1 MYRFRLIQR
10 KPLLLAA
17 FLIASLIFLLDQ
29 FTKMQVVQNLYLGQR
44 NELTA
49 FFNLVH
55 VRNYGAAFSFLSEA
69 GGWQRWFLASV
80 SAVASLV
87 IVYWIKK
94 SDEKKYLE
102 TLSLIIILG
111 GALGNFYDRLILG
124 YVIDFLDFHW
134 SGIHFPAFN
143 IADTAI
149 TIGAILF
156 IADNLIFNRHTK
168 EESGES

>member
-10 KPLLLAA
+10 KPLLAA
-17 FLIASLIFLLDQ
+17 FLIASIIFLLDQ

-44 NELTA
+44 NELTV

-69 GGWQRWFLASV
+69 GGWQRWFLTFV
-80 SAVASLV
+80 SAVASMV

-124 YVIDFLDFHW
+124 YVVDFLDFHW
-134 SGIHFPAFN
+134 SGVHFPAFN

-149 TIGAILF
+149 TIGA
-156 IADNLIFNRHTK
+156 T
-168 EESGES
+168 

>member
-1 MYRFRLIQR
+1 MMYRLIQR
-10 KPLLLAA
+10 KPLLAA

-29 FTKMQVVQNLYLGQR
+29 FTKMQVVQSLYLGQR
-44 NELTA
+44 NELTV

-102 TLSLIIILG
+102 TLSLIVILG

>member
-1 MYRFRLIQR
+1 MMYRFRLIQR
-10 KPLLLAA
+10 KPLLAA

-44 NELTA
+44 NELTV

-69 GGWQRWFLASV
+69 GGWQRWFLTFV
-80 SAVASLV
+80 SAIASMV

-134 SGIHFPAFN
+134 SGVHFPAFN

-156 IADNLIFNRHTK
+156 LADNLIFNRYAK

>member
-10 KPLLLAA
+10 KPLLAA

-44 NELTA
+44 NELTV

-69 GGWQRWFLASV
+69 GGWQRWFLTFV
-80 SAVASLV
+80 SAIASMV

-134 SGIHFPAFN
+134 SGVHFPAFN

-156 IADNLIFNRHTK
+156 LADNLIFNRYAK

>member
-10 KPLLLAA
+10 KPLLAA

-44 NELTA
+44 NELTV

-69 GGWQRWFLASV
+69 GGWQRWFLTIISGFASMI
-80 SAVASLV
+80 

-134 SGIHFPAFN
+134 SGVHFPAFN

-149 TIGAILF
+149 TIGATLF
-156 IADNLIFNRHTK
+156 IADNLIFNRYTK
-168 EESGES
+168 EESDES

>member
-1 MYRFRLIQR
+1 M
-10 KPLLLAA
+10 
-17 FLIASLIFLLDQ
+17 
-29 FTKMQVVQNLYLGQR
+29 
-44 NELTA
+44 
-49 FFNLVH
+49 
-55 VRNYGAAFSFLSEA
+55 RNYGAAFSFLSEA
-69 GGWQRWFLASV
+69 GGWQRWFLTFV
-80 SAVASLV
+80 SAVASMV

-134 SGIHFPAFN
+134 SGVHFPAFN

-149 TIGAILF
+149 TIGATLF
-156 IADNLIFNRHTK
+156 IADNLIFNQYTK

>member
-10 KPLLLAA
+10 KPLLAA

-44 NELTA
+44 NELTV

-80 SAVASLV
+80 SAVASMV

-134 SGIHFPAFN
+134 SGVHFPAFN

-156 IADNLIFNRHTK
+156 LADNLIFNRYAK

>member
-10 KPLLLAA
+10 KPLLAA
-17 FLIASLIFLLDQ
+17 FLIASIIFLLDQ

-44 NELTA
+44 NELTV

-69 GGWQRWFLASV
+69 GGWQRWFLTFV
-80 SAVASLV
+80 SAVASMV

-124 YVIDFLDFHW
+124 YVVDFLDFHW
-134 SGIHFPAFN
+134 SGVHFPAFN

-149 TIGAILF
+149 TIGATLF
-156 IADNLIFNRHTK
+156 IADNLIFNRYVK

>member
-10 KPLLLAA
+10 KPLLAA

-29 FTKMQVVQNLYLGQR
+29 FTKMQVVQSLYLGQR
-44 NELTA
+44 NELTV

-69 GGWQRWFLASV
+69 GGWQRWFLTFV
-80 SAVASLV
+80 SAFASMV
-87 IVYWIKK
+87 IVCWIKK

-134 SGIHFPAFN
+134 SGVHFPAFN

-156 IADNLIFNRHTK
+156 IADNLIFNRYAK

>member
-1 MYRFRLIQR
+1 MYRFKLIQR
-10 KPLLLAA
+10 KPLLAA

-29 FTKMQVVQNLYLGQR
+29 FTKMQVVQNLYIGQR
-44 NELTA
+44 NELTV

-69 GGWQRWFLASV
+69 GGWQRWFLVSV

-134 SGIHFPAFN
+134 SGVHFPAFN